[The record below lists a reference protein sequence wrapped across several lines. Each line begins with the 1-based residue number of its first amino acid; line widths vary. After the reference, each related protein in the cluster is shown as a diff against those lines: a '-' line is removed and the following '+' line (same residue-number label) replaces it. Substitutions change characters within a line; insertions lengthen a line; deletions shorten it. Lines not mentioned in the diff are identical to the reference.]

1 LLFIFLQFNRSESEE
16 LRLTKAEIAI
26 MKQVAIKEFCA
37 PFLNIKT
44 FRPQREQQ
52 FAEELS
58 RIKEELLETKQVCT
72 AVFQLQMEC
81 VVI

>member
-1 LLFIFLQFNRSESEE
+1 
-16 LRLTKAEIAI
+16 
-26 MKQVAIKEFCA
+26 MKQVAIKELCA
-37 PFLNIKT
+37 PFLNFKI

-72 AVFQLQMEC
+72 AVFQLQTEC
-81 VVI
+81 FVIRPSAVGTQCYRRNEADKSGAAG